1 VPDGEFSNARLAMR
15 LNDKASCEH
24 YTRRTGQSVSA
35 AEASR
40 PKSHHARWYSL
51 HRRLCDVKEASQV
64 RQE

>member
-40 PKSHHARWYSL
+40 PKSHHA
-51 HRRLCDVKEASQV
+51 Q
-64 RQE
+64 